1 MRIFQVIS
9 NGSNQAI
16 DNSKTWYRNLYEPL
30 LELGHDVYLF
40 SSNEKQRTVQL
51 RDPTQRDSFS
61 QKLFNAFMEE
71 HSKKPF
77 DLFFSYFTDSMVNPA
92 SIDEI
97 RKLGVPTCNFSCN
110 NAHQFHL
117 VAGISP
123 HFDYNLHSEK
133 NVSEKFKS
141 VKANSIWWPMASNP
155 KFYHPKRLER
165 NIDVSFVGT
174 SYSLRAKYIYH
185 LLGNKINVHAF
196 GPGWDTFTSNHFRH
210 SISRLLDVLRTV
222 RGPKDGGEM
231 IASSR
236 LYERDIQQRLQRSF
250 PRNVHGPISD
260 SELIN
265 LYSKSRFSLG
275 FLEMYDKHDAS
286 RGIVKHLHLRDFE
299 APMCGACY
307 ITGYSDELAEMF
319 EPDREV
325 IVYEDS
331 HELLSKVKYFLRN
344 ESEAENIRRAGRKR
358 ALRDHTYQRRFEQ
371 LFDKLGLK

>member
-1 MRIFQVIS
+1 R
-9 NGSNQAI
+9 
-16 DNSKTWYRNLYEPL
+16 
-30 LELGHDVYLF
+30 
-40 SSNEKQRTVQL
+40 
-51 RDPTQRDSFS
+51 
-61 QKLFNAFMEE
+61 
-71 HSKKPF
+71 
-77 DLFFSYFTDSMVNPA
+77 
-92 SIDEI
+92 
-97 RKLGVPTCNFSCN
+97 
-110 NAHQFHL
+110 
-117 VAGISP
+117 
-123 HFDYNLHSEK
+123 
-133 NVSEKFKS
+133 NVSNKFKF
-141 VKANSIWWPMASNP
+141 VGANPLWWPMASNP
-155 KFYHPKRLER
+155 KYYSPKRLDR
-165 NIDVSFVGT
+165 NIDVSFVGA

-185 LLGNKINVHAF
+185 LLENKINVHAF

-250 PRNVHGPISD
+250 PQNMHGPISD

-265 LYSKSRFSLG
+265 LYSKSRLSLG

-331 HELLSKVKYFLRN
+331 NELLSKVKYFLRN